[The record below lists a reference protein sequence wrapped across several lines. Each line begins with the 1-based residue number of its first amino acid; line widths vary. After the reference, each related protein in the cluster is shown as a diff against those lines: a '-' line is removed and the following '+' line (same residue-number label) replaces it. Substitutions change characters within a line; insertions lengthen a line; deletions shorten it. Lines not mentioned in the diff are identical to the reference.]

1 MKTQRS
7 SFRIRATSIF
17 IGIVLCT
24 AFAANGGEKEKEKT
38 NIKILE
44 KAERNIEATLQ
55 GDNDNL
61 RESAIQV
68 IRELQQAYPA
78 YRFSRVNIPLM
89 KILRNHDNRNFRVL
103 AALALFEVGGET
115 GQYAVKEAARFDDDR
130 MVQYICTS
138 LISQDRDT
146 PDVSVA
152 FESGK

>member
-1 MKTQRS
+1 MKRQRS
-7 SFRIRATSIF
+7 SFKIRATSIF

-44 KAERNIEATLQ
+44 KAERNIQATLQ

-61 RESAIQV
+61 KESAIQV
-68 IRELQQAYPA
+68 IRELQKAYPD
-78 YRFSRVNIPLM
+78 YNFRRVNIPLM

-130 MVQYICTS
+130 MVQYICKN
-138 LISQDRDT
+138 LVSQNDSSSDI
-146 PDVSVA
+146 SVA
-152 FESGK
+152 YGQGN